1 LSSID
6 EEISIRSSWTNEE
19 ISIRSS
25 WTNEV
30 LRKAYQ
36 KSEIE
41 EASKEKL
48 KKEILKNMAYI

>member
-6 EEISIRSSWTNEE
+6 EE